1 MHQAMETMF
10 KRLYPSAVWFQ
21 SGLKT
26 INGRAFF
33 LLDLRTPAL
42 DTEIRN
48 LMVGTSLQGRLLLIT
63 FNVTQQHEA
72 RWLPTAQK
80 ILASIKVNG

>member
-1 MHQAMETMF
+1 METMF
-10 KRLYPSAVWFQ
+10 KRLHPSAVWFQ
-21 SGLKT
+21 SGLTT

-63 FNVTQQHEA
+63 FNVTKQREA

-80 ILASIKVNG
+80 ILTSIKVNG